1 MPHHASCF
9 SALQF
14 PLRFFPPQ
22 HLPLPLRPP
31 LFSSPRSILHNRAVA
46 LFLLPLLFP
55 MLTLQRERE
64 LFSELRPFF
73 DFFALLLLLLMQA
86 VKVKAAF
93 ALLLLVKMVVQRGSR
108 QRQRR
113 RRLQLLLLL
122 LLLLMVMTTLVV
134 EVELVL
140 LFILS

>member
-1 MPHHASCF
+1 M
-9 SALQF
+9 
-14 PLRFFPPQ
+14 
-22 HLPLPLRPP
+22 RPP
-31 LFSSPRSILHNRAVA
+31 LFFSLRSILHRRAVA

-55 MLTLQRERE
+55 KLALLLSLQ
-64 LFSELRPFF
+64 LFSSLRPFF
-73 DFFALLLLLLMQA
+73 DFFALLLLLLMQV

-93 ALLLLVKMVVQRGSR
+93 ALLLLLKVVVQRGPR
-108 QRQRR
+108 RRR
-113 RRLQLLLLL
+113 RRLQLLL

>member
-1 MPHHASCF
+1 MPAVSCVF
-9 SALQF
+9 ALRF

-22 HLPLPLRPP
+22 NLPLPLRPP
-31 LFSSPRSILHNRAVA
+31 LFSSPRSILHRRAVA

-55 MLTLQRERE
+55 KLALPLSLQ
-64 LFSELRPFF
+64 LFSSLRPYFV
-73 DFFALLLLLLMQA
+73 FFALLLLLLMQA

-93 ALLLLVKMVVQRGSR
+93 ALLLLVKVVVQRGSR
-108 QRQRR
+108 RRRRR

-140 LFILS
+140 LLILS